1 MRPVRRRLVAVDG
14 SGASLAAAA
23 RTLTATLRREREGS
37 GISSWDASGI
47 FTGLEMKE
55 GENGPSARTLTLLY
69 AADLAFRIRWQ
80 IRPALDAGLSV
91 VASPYVETAKSLA
104 ISSGLPR
111 KWVQELFRF
120 APKPDSSYC
129 ALDRTSRTGG
139 GANGD
144 YVDRFVDTIWSTP
157 RALDR
162 GQLRQQSAAYLLALE
177 KKGRCRRFK

>member
-1 MRPVRRRLVAVDG
+1 MRPVRGRLVAVDG
-14 SGASLAAAA
+14 SGASLFAAA

-37 GISSWDASGI
+37 GISAWNASGI
-47 FTGLEMKE
+47 FTDLEAEPGE
-55 GENGPSARTLTLLY
+55 GGPSARTLTLLY

-91 VASPYVETAKSLA
+91 VAAPYVETAKSLA
-104 ISSGLPR
+104 ISAGLPR

-129 ALDRTSRTGG
+129 ALDRTARTGSR
-139 GANGD
+139 ANGD
-144 YVDRFVDTIWSTP
+144 YVDRFLDTIWSTP

-162 GQLRQQSAAYLLALE
+162 GRLRKQSAAYLLALE
-177 KKGRCRRFK
+177 KKGRCRRFR